1 LVGQAGVQSIKAV
14 KDIFNLRCPLDG
26 EYKIGNNWSETH

>member
-1 LVGQAGVQSIKAV
+1 LAVDCIDRAG
-14 KDIFNLRCPLDG
+14 KDLGIRLPLDG